1 MSGGFGGEN
10 GGFSESAASLTFH
23 DPDDDNEVGI
33 DTQADDFRF
42 NFTLP
47 SQDFQNYGASSLSF
61 DDDRLEDNIKMVKFG
76 FGKKNSGNYQVCLH
90 IYVAKLLL
98 LSQFDEQFG
107 TFFPVKEFHNFSR
120 QIEVVKSK
128 VGNTVTFSRI
138 LFTKENSQFEVV
150 NIAKTIAFSRI
161 VSTFFSG

>member
-47 SQDFQNYGASSLSF
+47 SQDFQIMA
-61 DDDRLEDNIKMVKFG
+61 
-76 FGKKNSGNYQVCLH
+76 QVHSHLTMTGLK
-90 IYVAKLLL
+90 I
-98 LSQFDEQFG
+98 
-107 TFFPVKEFHNFSR
+107 T
-120 QIEVVKSK
+120 SK
-128 VGNTVTFSRI
+128 W
-138 LFTKENSQFEVV
+138 
-150 NIAKTIAFSRI
+150 
-161 VSTFFSG
+161 

>member
-61 DDDRLEDNIKMVKFG
+61 DDDRLEDNIKMVKIEKW
-76 FGKKNSGNYQVCLH
+76 KKIREIPELVY
-90 IYVAKLLL
+90 IYVAELF
-98 LSQFDEQFG
+98 LSCQFDEQFG
-107 TFFPVKEFHNFSR
+107 KMIKIR
-120 QIEVVKSK
+120 
-128 VGNTVTFSRI
+128 
-138 LFTKENSQFEVV
+138 
-150 NIAKTIAFSRI
+150 
-161 VSTFFSG
+161 

>member
-76 FGKKNSGNYQVCLH
+76 FEKKTSGK
-90 IYVAKLLL
+90 
-98 LSQFDEQFG
+98 LS
-107 TFFPVKEFHNFSR
+107 S
-120 QIEVVKSK
+120 
-128 VGNTVTFSRI
+128 
-138 LFTKENSQFEVV
+138 LFTYLRCEIVV
-150 NIAKTIAFSRI
+150 AQSI
-161 VSTFFSG
+161 

>member
-76 FGKKNSGNYQVCLH
+76 FGKKNSGNYQVCYLRCE
-90 IYVAKLLL
+90 IVVAQ
-98 LSQFDEQFG
+98 S
-107 TFFPVKEFHNFSR
+107 
-120 QIEVVKSK
+120 I
-128 VGNTVTFSRI
+128 
-138 LFTKENSQFEVV
+138 
-150 NIAKTIAFSRI
+150 
-161 VSTFFSG
+161 

>member
-61 DDDRLEDNIKMVKFG
+61 DDDRLEDNIKMVKIA
-76 FGKKNSGNYQVCLH
+76 KIKNSRNSRVCLH
-90 IYVAKLLL
+90 LCSEIVFT
-98 LSQFDEQFG
+98 LS
-107 TFFPVKEFHNFSR
+107 
-120 QIEVVKSK
+120 I
-128 VGNTVTFSRI
+128 
-138 LFTKENSQFEVV
+138 
-150 NIAKTIAFSRI
+150 
-161 VSTFFSG
+161 

>member
-76 FGKKNSGNYQVCLH
+76 FGKK
-90 IYVAKLLL
+90 KLGEIIKFVYIFTLRNCCCSVNL
-98 LSQFDEQFG
+98 TSNLAH
-107 TFFPVKEFHNFSR
+107 FF
-120 QIEVVKSK
+120 Q
-128 VGNTVTFSRI
+128 
-138 LFTKENSQFEVV
+138 
-150 NIAKTIAFSRI
+150 
-161 VSTFFSG
+161 

>member
-76 FGKKNSGNYQVCLH
+76 SSVTRIYRATFIITISVFPIAVFTSVMSGKL
-90 IYVAKLLL
+90 
-98 LSQFDEQFG
+98 
-107 TFFPVKEFHNFSR
+107 
-120 QIEVVKSK
+120 
-128 VGNTVTFSRI
+128 
-138 LFTKENSQFEVV
+138 
-150 NIAKTIAFSRI
+150 
-161 VSTFFSG
+161 

>member
-76 FGKKNSGNYQVCLH
+76 FEKKKTREIIKFVYIFTLRNCCCSVNLTSNLAH
-90 IYVAKLLL
+90 
-98 LSQFDEQFG
+98 
-107 TFFPVKEFHNFSR
+107 FF
-120 QIEVVKSK
+120 Q
-128 VGNTVTFSRI
+128 
-138 LFTKENSQFEVV
+138 
-150 NIAKTIAFSRI
+150 
-161 VSTFFSG
+161 

>member
-61 DDDRLEDNIKMVKFG
+61 DDDRLEDNIKMVK
-76 FGKKNSGNYQVCLH
+76 KKTREILEFVY
-90 IYVAKLLL
+90 IYVAELYLPC
-98 LSQFDEQFG
+98 QFDEQFG
-107 TFFPVKEFHNFSR
+107 KMI
-120 QIEVVKSK
+120 QI
-128 VGNTVTFSRI
+128 R
-138 LFTKENSQFEVV
+138 
-150 NIAKTIAFSRI
+150 
-161 VSTFFSG
+161 

>member
-76 FGKKNSGNYQVCLH
+76 FGKKLG
-90 IYVAKLLL
+90 KL
-98 LSQFDEQFG
+98 S
-107 TFFPVKEFHNFSR
+107 S
-120 QIEVVKSK
+120 
-128 VGNTVTFSRI
+128 
-138 LFTKENSQFEVV
+138 LFTYLRCEIVV
-150 NIAKTIAFSRI
+150 AQSI
-161 VSTFFSG
+161 